1 MNILESNIKRIRS
14 LMILEDELDTDI
26 NLAKT
31 GSDQDIKQKGPSTN
45 DGDNN
50 NEDGMDENELSEE
63 EGAETTATSTDTA
76 SKGYPS
82 MEKWGTGAQRGPGN
96 PLTGKMQ
103 IRRTLGPTG
112 KNYK

>member
-14 LMILEDELDTDI
+14 LMVLEDSLETDI
-26 NLAKT
+26 NLANT

-45 DGDNN
+45 DGDNDE
-50 NEDGMDENELSEE
+50 EDGMDEGELSED
-63 EGAETTATSTDTA
+63 EGGETTTTTTGTA
-76 SKGYPS
+76 STGYPS
-82 MEKWGTGAQRGPGN
+82 LEKWGTGVQRGPGN